1 VEIVPVKRG
10 ESRVM
15 KNNLE
20 SKKTVKKTSVSVNE
34 AAKNDDKELS
44 EEELKRA
51 SGGTKVAVGWPL
63 PRR

>member
-1 VEIVPVKRG
+1 
-10 ESRVM
+10 M
-15 KNNLE
+15 KDNLE

-44 EEELKRA
+44 EEELKQA
-51 SGGTKVAVGWPL
+51 SGGVGVPIGRPQ